1 MSAKMQF
8 VMDYNAVSLGISIM
22 IIVLRLPSGALEVI
36 QNTQNLETKY
46 LYYLE
51 TYDENMVMYKNP
63 DIKILKWIMV

>member
-1 MSAKMQF
+1 MSAKSQF
-8 VMDYNAVSLGISIM
+8 VMDYNAVSLSISVM
-22 IIVLRLPSGALEVI
+22 IVVLQLPSGALEVI

-51 TYDENMVMYKNP
+51 TYDKNMVMYKNP

>member
-1 MSAKMQF
+1 MSAKSQF
-8 VMDYNAVSLGISIM
+8 AMDYNAVSLSISVM
-22 IIVLRLPSGALEVI
+22 IVVLQLPSGALEVI

-51 TYDENMVMYKNP
+51 TYDKNMVMYKNP